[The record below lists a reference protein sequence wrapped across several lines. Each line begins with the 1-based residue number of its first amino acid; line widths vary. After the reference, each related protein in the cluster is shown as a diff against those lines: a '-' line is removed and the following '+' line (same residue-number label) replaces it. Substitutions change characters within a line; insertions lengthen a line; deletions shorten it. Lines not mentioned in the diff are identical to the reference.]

1 MDLQFE
7 DVANLLHISANTL
20 SKWMEKK
27 NIPYYTI
34 SGKPRFNRQELE
46 EWLMDA
52 VANERELPS
61 FETVDGS
68 STWNKFCLYRAIH
81 KGCVIKATSKGSKE
95 EIIKTVMQEAA
106 SVLKINPE
114 IVAEMLIEREHL
126 MSTALGGGI
135 AVPHTRDFLLHDYT
149 DAIVTVYL
157 DEPMD
162 WGAIDG
168 TLTDTLIF
176 LFACDDKR
184 HLNLLAKIAHL
195 TMIEETKNLFGSR
208 PSKEKLLEEIL
219 DYEKSLQEGG
229 MVTIS

>member
-7 DVANLLHISANTL
+7 DVATLLHISANTL

-27 NIPYYTI
+27 NIPFYTI
-34 SGKPRFNRQELE
+34 SGKARFNRQELE

-52 VANERELPS
+52 AANGGKLPS
-61 FETVDGS
+61 FETDDGS

-81 KGCVIKATSKGSKE
+81 KGCVIEGISKGSKE
-95 EIIKTVMQEAA
+95 EIIRTVMHEAA

-114 IVAEMLIEREHL
+114 IVSEMLIERENL

-149 DAIVTVYL
+149 DAAVIVYL

-168 TLTDTLIF
+168 SYTDTLIF
-176 LFACDDKR
+176 LFSCDDKR
-184 HLNLLAKIAHL
+184 HLNLLAKVAHL
-195 TMIEETKNLFGSR
+195 TMMEETKRLFGSR
-208 PSKEKLLEEIL
+208 PSKEKLLEQIL
-219 DYEKSLQEGG
+219 EFEKSLLEGG
-229 MVTIS
+229 TVRV